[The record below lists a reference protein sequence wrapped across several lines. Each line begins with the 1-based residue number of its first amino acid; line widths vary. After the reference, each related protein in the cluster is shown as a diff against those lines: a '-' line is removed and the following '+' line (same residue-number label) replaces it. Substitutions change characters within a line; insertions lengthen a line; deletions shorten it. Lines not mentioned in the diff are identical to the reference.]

1 MKRRTFNDPSQDLAD
16 VLAAMYRRARQQFRD
31 AVQGFWLYDEEPCP
45 GCGFPVD
52 LIEHEGGTALSLNVF
67 IYRPRGI
74 LIGYLLC
81 SRCVQQIADAVAANP
96 GLQTTP
102 LHVVIEQNL
111 IKAYH
116 RHLAS
121 LDA

>member
-1 MKRRTFNDPSQDLAD
+1 MANILAQ
-16 VLAAMYRRARQQFRD
+16 AYKRARKQFGD
-31 AVQGFWLYDEEPCP
+31 DVKGFWFYDEEPCP

-52 LIEHEGGTALSLNVF
+52 AIDYEGDTALSLNVF

-74 LIGYLLC
+74 LIGYTLC
-81 SRCVQQIADAVAANP
+81 SRCVQQIFDAIAADP
-96 GLQTTP
+96 TIQTTP
-102 LHVVIEQNL
+102 LHGIIEQNL

-116 RHLAS
+116 RYLAS